1 MFQLTTK
8 RKITL
13 GYLFS
18 VILLIATI
26 GYIYAEM
33 HSLTHTDDYDTILS
47 QRRRTTNEI
56 IKHLNLNA
64 ADRIILLRNG
74 KVAENGSPADVMDNS
89 TDPETQEFF
98 ASYRR
103 R

>member
-26 GYIYAEM
+26 GYIYADM
-33 HSLTHTDDYDTILS
+33 HSLTL
-47 QRRRTTNEI
+47 
-56 IKHLNLNA
+56 
-64 ADRIILLRNG
+64 G
-74 KVAENGSPADVMDNS
+74 
-89 TDPETQEFF
+89 
-98 ASYRR
+98 
-103 R
+103 